1 MEKTFSLEK
10 KLTEIRALVEK
21 MQKGITDFDEQVAS
35 FKEGNDMI
43 EECRKYLDA
52 SELKIRKLVDGEAD

>member
-1 MEKTFSLEK
+1 MEETFSLEK

-21 MQKGITDFDEQVAS
+21 MQKGITDFDEQVAL
-35 FKEGNDMI
+35 FRQGNDMI

-52 SELKIRKLVDGEAD
+52 SELKIRKLVEGDTD